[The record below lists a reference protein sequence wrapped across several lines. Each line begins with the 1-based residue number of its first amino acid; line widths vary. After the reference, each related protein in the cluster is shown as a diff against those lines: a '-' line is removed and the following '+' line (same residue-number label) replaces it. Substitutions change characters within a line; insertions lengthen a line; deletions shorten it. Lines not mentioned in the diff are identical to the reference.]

1 MFELEERKKYTKY
14 VIEEVENFLLKF
26 VDKKGYAG
34 LVVVGF
40 HYFLIVIS
48 VTYIMFGSVNIFY
61 YICSLLYLLIII
73 LHFIC
78 GGCILTRIER
88 SLLETKEWYGPISM
102 LLYGIEDASKERTNN
117 MVIFLAITI
126 VTNII
131 LKLFNENI
139 NLSLLMLL
147 VVIYFRL
154 Y

>member
-14 VIEEVENFLLKF
+14 VIEEVEKILLKF

-34 LVVVGF
+34 LMVVGF

-48 VTYIMFGSVNIFY
+48 VTYIMFGSVNIY
-61 YICSLLYLLIII
+61 YYMSSLLYVVIII

-88 SLLETKEWYGPISM
+88 SLFETKEWYGPISM

-117 MVIFLAITI
+117 MVVFLATLI
-126 VTNII
+126 VINII
-131 LKLFNENI
+131 SKLFNQNI
-139 NLSLLMLL
+139 NLFLLMLL